1 LHCREVL
8 RLSLPPT
15 IVPAYDG
22 MRLTLEQAG

>member
-1 LHCREVL
+1 VL

>member
-1 LHCREVL
+1 VL

-22 MRLTLEQAG
+22 MRLTLDQAG